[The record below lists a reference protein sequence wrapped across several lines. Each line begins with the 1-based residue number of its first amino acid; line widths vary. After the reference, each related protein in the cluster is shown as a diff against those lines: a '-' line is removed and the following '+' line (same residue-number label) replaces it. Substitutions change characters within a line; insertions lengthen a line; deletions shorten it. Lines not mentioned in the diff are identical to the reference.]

1 MKLHYTHHP
10 IFQASNRL
18 SILSGKF
25 RTDKVVQRMRSMGKI
40 ELYKMF
46 EDINIFADK
55 LESFLDCES
64 TCPPAGTTRAK
75 IKADYVIGFLA
86 NANVLIAVSIDQI
99 LPKYKIEI

>member
-10 IFQASNRL
+10 IFQASGRL

-25 RTDKVVQRMRSMGKI
+25 RTDKVVQRMRSMGQI

-55 LESFLDCES
+55 LERFLDCES
-64 TCPPAGTTRAK
+64 TRPLTGSSRAK
-75 IKADYVIGFLA
+75 IRAAYEVYISEKDIGCSSPTADLLS
-86 NANVLIAVSIDQI
+86 NT
-99 LPKYKIEI
+99 K

>member
-10 IFQASNRL
+10 IFQASDRL

-25 RTDKVVQRMRSMGKI
+25 RTDKVVQRMRSMGQI

-55 LESFLDCES
+55 LERFLDCES
-64 TCPPAGTTRAK
+64 TFPAAGTTRAK
-75 IKADYVIGFLA
+75 IRAAYEVYISEKDIGRSSPTADLL
-86 NANVLIAVSIDQI
+86 NNS
-99 LPKYKIEI
+99 K

>member
-25 RTDKVVQRMRSMGKI
+25 RTDKVVQRMRSMGQI

-55 LESFLDCES
+55 IERFLDCES

-75 IKADYVIGFLA
+75 IKAAYEVYISEKDIGRSSPTADLL
-86 NANVLIAVSIDQI
+86 NNS
-99 LPKYKIEI
+99 K

>member
-10 IFQASNRL
+10 IFQASDRL

-25 RTDKVVQRMRSMGKI
+25 RTDKIVQRMRSMGQI

-55 LESFLDCES
+55 LERFLDCES
-64 TCPPAGTTRAK
+64 TCPAAGTTRAK
-75 IKADYVIGFLA
+75 IRAAYEVYISEKDIGCSSPNADLL
-86 NANVLIAVSIDQI
+86 NNC
-99 LPKYKIEI
+99 K